1 MLAAMAIGMFA
12 GAAIFLSVVQV
23 TWDEALI
30 QYPVQSLLVMAVS
43 MTVPMVAWMRYR
55 HHGWRSSAEMGA
67 AMALPVIPFMCLV
80 VFDVTKGAVCSLYCL
95 ATILAMLGVML
106 YRRDEYSMPM

>member
-1 MLAAMAIGMFA
+1 MGGA
-12 GAAIFLSVVQV
+12 GLEPA
-23 TWDEALI
+23 TPD
-30 QYPVQSLLVMAVS
+30 
-43 MTVPMVAWMRYR
+43 
-55 HHGWRSSAEMGA
+55 GA